1 MIVSWFSAGVSSAV
15 ATKLTVEKYGKIKI
29 IYTHIEDQHEDINE

>member
-15 ATKLTVEKYGKIKI
+15 ATWLMRDVVDKILYI
-29 IYTHIEDQHEDINE
+29 HIGDQHEDTF